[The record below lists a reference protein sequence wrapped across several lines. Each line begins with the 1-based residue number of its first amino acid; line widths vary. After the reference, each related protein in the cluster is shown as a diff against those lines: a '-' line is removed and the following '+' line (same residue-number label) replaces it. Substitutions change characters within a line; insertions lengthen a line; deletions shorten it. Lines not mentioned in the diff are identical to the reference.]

1 MVKRAV
7 KGSER
12 AIGGSRGQLGGM
24 SGQQEDLGAS
34 QCVWEASQGVWRVK
48 LGEDRKT
55 NKQKNRLKSPT
66 WYHRLST
73 PLGPLPKGNPISYKM
88 PCFFLHQIYN
98 LSKDNNLNIT
108 STLVDEQNS

>member
-7 KGSER
+7 RVTER
-12 AIGGSRGQLGGM
+12 PIGGSRGQLEGLR
-24 SGQQEDLGAS
+24 GQLEDLGAS
-34 QCVWEASQGVWRVK
+34 QRVWEASQGVWRVK
-48 LGEDRKT
+48 LGEET
-55 NKQKNRLKSPT
+55 NKQKNRLKSPA